1 MNDKRTSPHILIGL
15 AITLPSHTTTPR
27 TRAWRALKAMGAAVL
42 RDGVYVLPAGMI
54 HEDRLSEIARE
65 VVRAGGT
72 AELLSLHA
80 RDTEQSARFT
90 ALFDRSEEFAPF
102 VAQLQ
107 VLLADGTLDTPA
119 MERRLRGFRRQMEQI
134 VSIDF
139 FPGEAQAQA
148 IRALADCEDKLA
160 ALVSPDEPR
169 PIHKRITLLSRAD
182 YQDRLWATRARPWID
197 RLASAWLITRHIDT
211 DARFLWLVRPGDCPS
226 DALGF
231 DFDGALFTHVDGL
244 VTFETLLAS
253 FGLNNEALTR
263 LGAVIHY
270 LDVGGIPV
278 PEATGLAAILDGLRR
293 READDDQLLAAALPV
308 FDALLQHFTTD

>member
-1 MNDKRTSPHILIGL
+1 MLIGL
-15 AITLPSHTTTPR
+15 ALSLPSHTTTPR
-27 TRAWRALKAMGAAVL
+27 TKAWRALKAMGAAVL
-42 RDGVYVLPAGMI
+42 RDGVYVLPAGLA
-54 HEDRLSEIARE
+54 HEGRLSEIASE
-65 VVRAGGT
+65 VVQAGGA

-80 RDTEQSARFT
+80 RDAEQSARFA
-90 ALFDRSEEFAPF
+90 ALFDRREEFAPL

-107 VLLADGTLDTPA
+107 ALLADDTFDAPA
-119 MERRLRGFRRQMEQI
+119 MERHLRRFRRQLEQI
-134 VSIDF
+134 TSIDF

-148 IRALADCEDKLA
+148 VRALDACAAKLA
-160 ALVSPDEPR
+160 AMVSPDEPR

-197 RLASAWLITRHIDT
+197 RLASAWLIARHIDT
-211 DARFLWLVRPGDCPS
+211 DARFLWLARPGDCPS

-231 DFDGALFTHVDGL
+231 DFDGAMFTHVDGL

-253 FGLNNEALTR
+253 FGLNNEALAR

-293 READDDQLLAAALPV
+293 READDDQLLVAALPV